1 MRHILLISLILAC
14 VFVSYPAAGQQRA
27 HLAESSFS
35 FFETLTFPTGKES
48 LFRLDINYRILKS
61 FFVFTRTSVQDADF
75 EFEGGI
81 ELSIEIFDTR
91 GQSRAR
97 EITQRSLHSDSA
109 TFEFPDIEYITGS
122 LTFELPPGE
131 YRLLIQVHDRNSQR
145 RYTDRDRRVT
155 IPDYRTDLAVFDILF
170 IEPIPQENRTYRFL
184 PVNLGGN
191 IFFNSHVQVL
201 VSFTSPSEH
210 LDRSAITVGVHRLS
224 EGSGTDEVL
233 DDKTFNAERIFPG
246 TLLSKEYAD
255 DVPSYHVIQSDKP
268 GLQTAL
274 IPLNG
279 LTLDEGQYRIS
290 VSIDDGNRS
299 AEKSKSF
306 RVIWIDKPLSLRNLD
321 FAIEMLEYITSDE
334 EYRQLRRGSQAE
346 RRRKF
351 FEYWRGKDPEPRT
364 PFNPVMTEFYRR
376 VDIASRDF
384 STIRERN
391 GARTDRG
398 KIYIIYGPPSQQN
411 RELTPGQP
419 PQEIWIYTHLNQKFI
434 FVDRT
439 RQGNYRLVTRE
450 EL

>member
-1 MRHILLISLILAC
+1 MRNILLISSILAC
-14 VFVSYPAAGQQRA
+14 VFISYPATGQQRV
-27 HLAESSFS
+27 HQAESSFS
-35 FFETLTFPTGKES
+35 FFETLTFPTGKEN

-61 FFVFTRTSVQDADF
+61 FFVFMRTSAHDAEF
-75 EFEGGI
+75 EFEAGF
-81 ELSIEIFDTR
+81 ELSIEIFDTQ
-91 GQSRAR
+91 GQSRTR
-97 EITQRSLHSDSA
+97 EITQRLLRSDLA

-131 YRLLIQVHDRNSQR
+131 YRLLIQVRDKNSQR
-145 RYTDRDRRVT
+145 RYTDRERRVT

-170 IEPIPQENRTYRFL
+170 IESIPQENRINRFL

-191 IFFNSHVQVL
+191 VFFNSHVQVL
-201 VSFTSPSEH
+201 VSFTSSSEH
-210 LDRSAITVGVHRLS
+210 LHQSAITASVHRLS
-224 EGSGTDEVL
+224 EESTAEEVL
-233 DDKTFNAERIFPG
+233 NDKTFNAERIFPG
-246 TLLSKEYAD
+246 TMLSNEYAD
-255 DVPSYHVIQSDKP
+255 DVLSYHIVRSDKQV
-268 GLQTAL
+268 LQTAL

-290 VSIDDGNRS
+290 VSIEDGNG
-299 AEKSKSF
+299 AVEKSKSF

-321 FAIEMLEYITSDE
+321 FAIEMLEYITSNE
-334 EYRQLRRGSQAE
+334 EYRQLRRGSQTE

-351 FEYWRGKDPEPRT
+351 FEYWREKDPEPQS
-364 PFNPVMTEFYRR
+364 PFNPVMSEFYRR
-376 VDIASRDF
+376 VDIASREF
-384 STIRERN
+384 SSIRERN